1 MEAIERI
8 SYEFCERQSKNG
20 IIYTEARYTPQYF
33 MAKKEN
39 GTDPSH
45 KNVTLKSVIEAVN
58 RGLGRGQKDFNTTVR
73 TILACRRGEP
83 EWCQDVLE
91 LATEF
96 KDRGVVGI
104 DLSGNLMATDLNR
117 FFDGNDL
124 IDIIILMKLIYRF
137 KN

>member
-20 IIYTEARYTPQYF
+20 VIYTEARYTPQYF
-33 MAKKEN
+33 MAKKVN
-39 GTDPSH
+39 GTESTH
-45 KNVTLKSVIEAVN
+45 KKENDITLKSVVEAVN

-83 EWCQDVLE
+83 EWCRDILE
-91 LATEF
+91 LATEY

-104 DLSGNLMATDLNR
+104 DLSGNLMTTDLNR
-117 FFDGNDL
+117 FFDGNNLLD
-124 IDIIILMKLIYRF
+124 KRVQ
-137 KN
+137 N